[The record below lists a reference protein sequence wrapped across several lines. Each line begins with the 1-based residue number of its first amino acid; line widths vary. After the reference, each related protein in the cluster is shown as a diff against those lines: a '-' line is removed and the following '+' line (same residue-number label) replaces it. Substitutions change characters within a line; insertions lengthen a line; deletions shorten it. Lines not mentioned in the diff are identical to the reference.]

1 MVFNDYLEEVK
12 HTLSKKYSHTDAFI
26 NENLEYFFE
35 AYINDVSVKSS
46 IKKLLQQTLISESI
60 TNKYNSYKQKI
71 TKLLNKIGYK
81 TNYKIIENLIKDY
94 YTNDIDSLECINECI
109 KTIKKYKL
117 NEETSDDIDYNV
129 LTEHLTN
136 MLVYYLRNSAYCTI
150 KSAKVTKSNTKI
162 DFRLKL
168 FELENIDTSV
178 KGVIKDID
186 KQLKL
191 FLKQNMDNGSNLT
204 INGYQVKNSTLYCA
218 CNLDIN
224 FVDSDG
230 FKNNSYNTTEIR
242 RILKLYINI
251 FKTFAEQ
258 NKNLYNKNQDQ

>member
-1 MVFNDYLEEVK
+1 MVFNDYLNEVK
-12 HTLSKKYSHTDAFI
+12 HTLARKYSHTDAFI

-35 AYINDVSVKSS
+35 AYINDVSVKTS
-46 IKKLLQQTLISESI
+46 IKKLLQQTLISESK
-60 TNKYNSYKQKI
+60 TDKYNTYKQKI
-71 TKLLNKIGYK
+71 TKFLNKLGYK
-81 TNYKIIENLIKDY
+81 TNYRIIENLINDY
-94 YTNDIDSLECINECI
+94 YTNDIDNLECINECI

-117 NEETSDDIDYNV
+117 NEETAEKIDYNV

-150 KSAKVTKSNTKI
+150 KSAKVTKLNTTI

-178 KGVIKDID
+178 TGVIKDID

-191 FLKQNMDNGSNLT
+191 FLKQNMDNGSNFT
-204 INGYQVKNSTLYCA
+204 ITGYQLKNSTLYCA
-218 CNLDIN
+218 CNLNIN
-224 FVDSDG
+224 FEDSDG
-230 FKNNSYNTTEIR
+230 FKNNRYNTTEIR

-258 NKNLYNKNQDQ
+258 NKNLYNKNQD